1 VILRARI
8 RALIRLVFFPERA
21 DRELDDELRFH
32 LAQEARD
39 HVERG
44 RSERDAMAAAR
55 RALGN
60 VARVKEETR
69 AVWVSTRLEQLLQD
83 LRFGFRILT
92 KSPAISA
99 TAIVL
104 IALVVGGNTTVF
116 SIAHGILRKPTPGI
130 HADDL
135 ATVSWVTADGAPQSA
150 NSYRAYLYFLEH
162 SATLRPLAAVDF
174 QRLTLTQENGSFAV
188 KATLVSP
195 NYFETLR
202 AHLVKGRAFNE
213 NDARLDSS
221 GVVVIGY
228 HLWQNTFHGTED
240 VIGRTV
246 RLNGQPAIVIGVAEP
261 HFRGAWLAELADVWV
276 PLAPERTALQTSHP
290 SDAVSMIGRRAP
302 GSSLAE
308 AQAELTALWGQLQR
322 ADPQMNQKLRVSL
335 VPYSATAGGD
345 SVVAA
350 YGNRMLAIFSV
361 VTLLTIAIVCANV
374 ANLLIARALVRQRE
388 LALRQSLG
396 ASRFRV
402 VRGLLAEGLVL
413 SAVAWCA
420 ACLCAWWISKVVIRF
435 VATPASGQPLSLPDL
450 TPDWTVIGYALALA
464 LLCTFAVTLGPALYT
479 RRQQLL
485 PFLKLGEQGVVP
497 GRSTVSRALV
507 VLQLAFS
514 VLLLTSAG
522 LAYRS
527 TSYTDGFNLGF
538 ETGNLLLATVNTAG
552 STHDAAGDGRLLETL
567 RERLQRLPGVEA
579 ISYLRGIRPS
589 SWVTFPVRTD
599 RSPEPVMAAQN
610 TVGAGYFEAVRVS
623 FSAGH
628 DFDAVNAAGRRTAIV
643 TKDLA
648 DALWPDEVA
657 VGKTVSAGDPA
668 HPLRAEVVGVVENAY
683 FGGRGAATH
692 PRYIF
697 FSNHEQP
704 RPPGETTFLVR
715 RGASEEAVARAVA
728 KALREAD
735 PRVAIANLRS
745 FDAQLADEIAPLWM
759 LTTLLMFF
767 AGGSVLIAAIGQY
780 AVVAFEGR
788 RRTREFGLRLALG
801 ATREQLIASVLS
813 EGFRWT
819 AAGLVLG
826 FALSVAVAR
835 LLARVLFGV
844 TPTDPLTYVS
854 VFALLSAASLA
865 ACYLPARRAAGTDP
879 VIALR
884 TE

>member
-1 VILRARI
+1 MLRARI
-8 RALIRLVFFPERA
+8 RALFRLVFFPARA

-32 LAQEARD
+32 VTEEARTY
-39 HVERG
+39 VERG
-44 RSERDAMAAAR
+44 KSEADAMAAAR

-69 AVWVSTRLEQLLQD
+69 GVWVSTRLEQFMQD
-83 LRFGFRILT
+83 LRFGVRILT
-92 KSPAISA
+92 KSPAVSV

-104 IALVVGGNTTVF
+104 IALVIGGNTTVF

-130 HADDL
+130 RADDL
-135 ATVSWVTADGAPQSA
+135 TTVSWVTADGGPQTA

-162 SATLRPLAAVDF
+162 SATLRPLAATDF
-174 QRLTLTQENGSFAV
+174 QRLTLTQDNGSFAV
-188 KATLVSP
+188 RATLVSP

-202 AHLVKGRAFNE
+202 AHLVKGRALNE
-213 NDARLDSS
+213 DDARRDSS

-228 HLWQNTFHGTED
+228 HLWQNTFHGAED
-240 VIGRTV
+240 VIGKSV
-246 RLNGQPAIVIGVAEP
+246 RLNGQPAIVVGVAEP

-276 PLAPERTALQTSHP
+276 PLAPEPTALQSSHP
-290 SDAVSMIGRRAP
+290 SDAVVMIGRRTP
-302 GSSLAE
+302 GTSLAE
-308 AQAELTALWGQLQR
+308 AQAELTALWTQLQR
-322 ADPQMNQKLRVSL
+322 ADPAMSQKLKVRL
-335 VPYSATAGGD
+335 VAYSATAGGD
-345 SVVAA
+345 SAVAA
-350 YGNRMLAIFSV
+350 YGDRMLAIFSI

-374 ANLLIARALVRQRE
+374 ANLLIARAVVRQRE

-420 ACLCAWWISKVVIRF
+420 ACLFAWWISRVVIRF
-435 VATPASGQPLSLPDL
+435 ISTPSREPLSLPDL
-450 TPDWTVIGYALALA
+450 TPDWTVVGYALALA

-497 GRSTVSRALV
+497 GRSKVSRALV

-527 TSYTDGFNLGF
+527 ASYTDGFNLGF
-538 ETGNLLLATVNTAG
+538 DTGKLLLATVNTAG
-552 STHDAAGDGRLLETL
+552 SAHDAAGDDLLLETL
-567 RERLQRLPGVEA
+567 RARLQRLPGVEG
-579 ISYLRGIRPS
+579 ISYVRGIRPS
-589 SWVTFPVRTD
+589 SWVTFPVRTE
-599 RSPEPVMAAQN
+599 RSPEPVLAAQN
-610 TVGAGYFEAVRVS
+610 IVGAGYFDAARVA

-628 DFDAVNAAGRRTAIV
+628 DFDALNTAGRRTVII

-648 DALWPDEVA
+648 DALWPNEMA
-657 VGKTVSAGDPA
+657 VGKIVSAGDPA
-668 HPLRAEVVGVVENAY
+668 HPLRAEVVGVVGNAY

-704 RPPGETTFLVR
+704 RPPAETTFLVR
-715 RGASEEAVARAVA
+715 HGASEEAVARAVA
-728 KALREAD
+728 KTLREAD
-735 PRVAIANLRS
+735 PRVAIASLRS
-745 FDAQLADEIAPLWM
+745 FDDQLAGEIAPLWM

-788 RRTREFGLRLALG
+788 RRTREFGLRIALG
-801 ATREQLIASVLS
+801 ATPEQLIAAVLG

-819 AAGLVLG
+819 AAGLALG
-826 FALSVAVAR
+826 FALSIAVAS
-835 LLARVLFGV
+835 LLTRALFGV
-844 TPTDPLTYVS
+844 TPTDPLTYVT
-854 VFALLSAASLA
+854 VFALLSGASLA
-865 ACYLPARRAAGTDP
+865 ACYLPARRAARTDP